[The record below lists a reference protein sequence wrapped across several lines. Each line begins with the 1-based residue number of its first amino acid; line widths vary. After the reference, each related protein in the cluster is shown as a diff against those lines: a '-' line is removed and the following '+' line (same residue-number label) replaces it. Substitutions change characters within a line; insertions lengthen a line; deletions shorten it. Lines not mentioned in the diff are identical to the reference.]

1 MAYKFPEGSKFFFSQ
16 TFATAR
22 TLTAITNA
30 NPAVAT
36 NVTHGYTTNSEVLI
50 SSGWEDATDSVFR
63 VTSLTADTFSIQ
75 GLDTTNTAFF
85 APGGGA
91 GSTARLVSNWIE
103 IPQVLTIGTQGGDT
117 RFSSFT
123 PIARRNGINVP
134 IGFNPSSIQLTLG
147 HDMSLAA
154 MQTMLAISRT
164 FTQVAFRMSLADG
177 SSTYGYGYLSLP
189 EVANISSG
197 NPNQVTATLTMSGR
211 TISY

>member
-16 TFATAR
+16 TFGTVRNITA
-22 TLTAITNA
+22 LTNA
-30 NPAVAT
+30 SPAVAT
-36 NVTHGYTTNSEVLI
+36 SVAHTFTTGNEVLV
-50 SSGWEDATDSVFR
+50 SSGWEDASDSVFR
-63 VTSLTADTFSIQ
+63 VTQLTADTFSVQ
-75 GLDTTNTAFF
+75 GLDTTNTNFF

-117 RFSSFT
+117 RFAGIN

-164 FTQVAFRMSLADG
+164 FTLVAFRMTLADG
-177 SSTYGYGYLSLP
+177 TSTYGYGYLSLP
-189 EVANISSG
+189 EVASISSG
-197 NPNQVTATLTMSGR
+197 NPNQVTATLTMTGR